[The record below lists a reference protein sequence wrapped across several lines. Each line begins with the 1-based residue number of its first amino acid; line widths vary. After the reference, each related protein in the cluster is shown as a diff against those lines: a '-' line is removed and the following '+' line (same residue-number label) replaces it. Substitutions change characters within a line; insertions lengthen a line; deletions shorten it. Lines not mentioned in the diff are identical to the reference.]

1 MVYMKKIIL
10 GLDKILSYLGIGLT
24 ALLATGV
31 IISVILRYVFSIAFV
46 WSEELLTMVFVATTF
61 FGAALGLREQEHIA
75 VTNFVSLMPGRAKK
89 VSMVAGQLLILLVS
103 IVMMYYSVRMIQKVG
118 KVPSPATGIQRG
130 YYYAIM
136 PVSFMCTAFYTVVN
150 ILREFILIP
159 DPQKG
164 YKEDFE
170 LGLLASEGDR

>member
-1 MVYMKKIIL
+1 MKKIIL

>member
-1 MVYMKKIIL
+1 MKKLIV
-10 GLDKILSYLGIGLT
+10 GLDRILSYLGIGLT
-24 ALLATGV
+24 ALLAGGV

-75 VTNFVSLMPGRAKK
+75 VTNFVAIMPSKARKA
-89 VSMVAGQLLILLVS
+89 SIVAGQLFIVLVS
-103 IVMMYYSVRMIQKVG
+103 VVMMYYSMRMIQKVG

-136 PVSFMCTAFYTVVN
+136 PISFVCTALYALVN
-150 ILREFILIP
+150 ILSEFISIP
-159 DPQKG
+159 EPQKG

-170 LGLLASEGDR
+170 LGLLATEGDR